1 MNLQE
6 SIRRI
11 LKEETNNLIT
21 VMRRVDEIEC
31 AAKTMLYIYETDTR
45 STCKYG
51 IDRMWKNGYIRV
63 AIHFKNKYF
72 TDIMTASN
80 EWGRICVFIEKYME
94 ETGFKD
100 RFIEIYNK
108 KCNKIQESTNNYY
121 LYENKN
127 IGTFKTIDKTIREY
141 IKQTLK
147 LDKQINQYVSNTHI
161 ADVFK
166 DVLIY
171 SELENENPEVYHN
184 VKEDPYDKLGPNVD
198 PNDYDVM
205 DDGRFVKKETYS
217 VGINDK
223 LIPEYFDLKRL
234 KENPVEEIHRTYQK
248 LRGKKDGVR
257 NMIILGR
264 IVLPREYTY
273 QPYSKSY
280 KIKIK

>member
-6 SIRRI
+6 EIKRI
-11 LKEETNNLIT
+11 LREEI
-21 VMRRVDEIEC
+21 
-31 AAKTMLYIYETDTR
+31 K
-45 STCKYG
+45 
-51 IDRMWKNGYIRV
+51 
-63 AIHFKNKYF
+63 
-72 TDIMTASN
+72 
-80 EWGRICVFIEKYME
+80 
-94 ETGFKD
+94 
-100 RFIEIYNK
+100 
-108 KCNKIQESTNNYY
+108 NNYY
-121 LYENKN
+121 LYKNKN
-127 IGTFKTIDKTIREY
+127 IETFNIIDKTIREY

-171 SELENENPEVYHN
+171 SELENENPEVFHN

-205 DDGRFVKKETYS
+205 DDGRFVKKKTYS

-248 LRGKKDGVR
+248 LREKKDEVR
-257 NMIILGR
+257 NMIMLGR

-280 KIKIK
+280 KIKIN